1 MDVFQEKVGLVAI
14 PVAPSVG
21 EERVGGGG
29 MVGTAVIV
37 SVTGILAGLPC
48 APVAVTMIVAV
59 YVPAVSPVVLIL
71 AVIAPAFVPDVGERV
86 SQVWL
91 SVALQVIVPPPVLET
106 ERDWG
111 AGLVP

>member
-1 MDVFQEKVGLVAI
+1 MEGGARTFTLLFAI
-14 PVAPSVG
+14 TRSFNWNL
-21 EERVGGGG
+21 GGVTVV
-29 MVGTAVIV
+29 MVR
-37 SVTGILAGLPC
+37 VTGILAGLPC

-91 SVALQVIVPPPVLET
+91 SVTLQVIVPPPVFET